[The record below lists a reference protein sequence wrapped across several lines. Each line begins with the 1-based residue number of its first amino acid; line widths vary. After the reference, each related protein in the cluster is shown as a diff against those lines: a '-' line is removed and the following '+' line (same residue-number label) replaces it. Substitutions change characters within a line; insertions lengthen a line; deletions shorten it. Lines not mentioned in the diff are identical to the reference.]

1 MLLLFL
7 AHEKRKSI
15 ASKLAPTKESGGAC
29 HAGIPTPGRGG
40 IPVPAANPR
49 RHAACKAMAR

>member
-1 MLLLFL
+1 LLFL